1 MRKPPDWLKAAV
13 ADSGALV
20 LTGDRQ
26 QADATAAVKA
36 EILARPEFLDEMAAV
51 LAAAQVGNWV
61 RVHRS
66 SGDLFQAGLFPGI
79 PAFMHTSPARP
90 PMATGDMTA
99 RDLDKA
105 RSMLLTRTRNA
116 RTSADKAAKDFNA
129 FYKQVRPLLEGD
141 RTVEEALAKL
151 AAKAA

>member
-1 MRKPPDWLKAAV
+1 MRKPPEWLRAAV
-13 ADSGALV
+13 AASAAMV
-20 LTGDRQ
+20 ISGDRQ

-36 EILARPEFLDEMAAV
+36 EILARPEFLDEMASV

-66 SGDLFQAGLFPGI
+66 SGDLFQASLFPGI
-79 PAFMHTSPARP
+79 PAVMHTSPRDAMP
-90 PMATGDMTA
+90 TADMTA

-105 RSMLLTRTRNA
+105 RSMLLTRTRNV
-116 RTSADKAAKDFNA
+116 RTSADRAAKDFNA
-129 FYKQVRPLLEGD
+129 FYRQVRPLIDKGGTVGD
-141 RTVEEALAKL
+141 ALAEL